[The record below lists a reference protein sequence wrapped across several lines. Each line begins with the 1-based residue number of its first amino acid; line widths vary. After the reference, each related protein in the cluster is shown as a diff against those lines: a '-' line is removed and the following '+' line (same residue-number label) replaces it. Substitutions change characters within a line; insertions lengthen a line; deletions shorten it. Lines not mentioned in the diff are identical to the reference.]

1 MNIQLRLS
9 NYISRYAPSKKKV
22 TGYLM
27 KKKVENITE
36 LLSEMGYDESLM
48 CDMWMRSFLSLG
60 KGRREMYQK
69 LFKKE
74 FPKDMIEEK
83 IALSDIEILDWD
95 THRTQIEYQIQT
107 LLNRG
112 KSTRIIAM
120 TIIGKYPYFRDEIT
134 EYIESCDDDN

>member
-1 MNIQLRLS
+1 
-9 NYISRYAPSKKKV
+9 
-22 TGYLM
+22 
-27 KKKVENITE
+27 
-36 LLSEMGYDESLM
+36 
-48 CDMWMRSFLSLG
+48 
-60 KGRREMYQK
+60 
-69 LFKKE
+69 
-74 FPKDMIEEK
+74 MIEEK

-134 EYIESCDDDN
+134 EYIESCDDDNWLKKEVQKYKNKYNLGIASEKQKFYSALMRKGFEYGKIQEELRGEDNQ